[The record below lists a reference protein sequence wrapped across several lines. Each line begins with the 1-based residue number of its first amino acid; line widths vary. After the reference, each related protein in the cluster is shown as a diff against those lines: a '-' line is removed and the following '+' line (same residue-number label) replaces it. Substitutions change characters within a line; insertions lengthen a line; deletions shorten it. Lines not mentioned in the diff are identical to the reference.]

1 MTAVAGSPHP
11 ATRPPSLTPPG
22 KSKAHDKAIAREKIK
37 NNPYRHHTVERLEE
51 ELSRSMSERKS
62 AWIKATL
69 TPSSATNRIIAAN
82 RKKVKRLDG
91 EIKQINEMLD
101 YSEKWGNN
109 NTF

>member
-1 MTAVAGSPHP
+1 
-11 ATRPPSLTPPG
+11 
-22 KSKAHDKAIAREKIK
+22 
-37 NNPYRHHTVERLEE
+37 
-51 ELSRSMSERKS
+51 MSERKA